1 MIAEYT
7 INVMF
12 GDPNLPTYYSYQ
24 IYEDGYTQLVTQMMN
39 SDEQKIEVLKPFNE
53 NETQEIS
60 DLVKTIVPGELIDS
74 NVGYPGCMDA
84 PSLSMSVYSNNNKI
98 VIAQTVSCKS
108 MDRVNKST
116 ADEKMINI
124 LNELSQSVK

>member
-1 MIAEYT
+1 
-7 INVMF
+7 MF